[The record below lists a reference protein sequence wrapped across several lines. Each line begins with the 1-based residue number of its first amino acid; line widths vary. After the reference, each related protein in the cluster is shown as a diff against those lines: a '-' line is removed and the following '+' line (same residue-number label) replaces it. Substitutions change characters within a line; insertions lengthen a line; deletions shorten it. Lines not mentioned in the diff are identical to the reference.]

1 MKKTLITLLALAG
14 AAAAA
19 DYTYVGS
26 NDDWAEEAE
35 NWQNSDG
42 NKLAAS
48 GFISANSGAL
58 TSGNNFIISNGKSV
72 MAGGNTGGF
81 AGATVTVQSGGT
93 LKIDEPGTVSN
104 ANVIVQ
110 GTLSVATNKT
120 LGTSTITVEKN
131 GKVTADGN
139 IGAANISVKEGG
151 QLTANGYIGAA
162 TITLGKGAGFTTDGD
177 CKLKGT
183 TFNVVETLTLGNI
196 WLDNNGN
203 TGSATFNLGDTGKV
217 SFGTLAYRVGASDNT
232 KWSGTYTLSANC
244 ADGYLSG
251 SGELALFER
260 TLCTFNSFTAN
271 SGNITTLLDDY
282 FVGAITLNGETLQRS
297 ETAFD
302 ANALT
307 AENVGQYTF
316 YIDNNKNLK
325 VQYAAYTQSI
335 PEPTTATLSLLAL
348 CGLAAR
354 RRRK

>member
-19 DYTYVGS
+19 EYTYVGS
-26 NDDWAEEAE
+26 NDDWAETAN

-42 NKLAAS
+42 NKLATS
-48 GFISANSGAL
+48 GFINANGGAL
-58 TSGNNFIISNGKSV
+58 TSGNSFIISNGKTV
-72 MAGGNTGGF
+72 KAGGNTGGF

-93 LKIDEPGTVSN
+93 LKIDEAGTVSG

-110 GTLSVATNKT
+110 GTLSVASNKT
-120 LGTSTITVEKN
+120 LGASTITVEQG
-131 GKVTADGN
+131 GKLIVDGF
-139 IGAANISVKEGG
+139 
-151 QLTANGYIGAA
+151 IGAA

-177 CKLKGT
+177 LKLNGT
-183 TFNVVETLTLGNI
+183 TFNVTEALTLGNI
-196 WLDNNGN
+196 WLDNNGS
-203 TGSATFNLGDTGKV
+203 TGSATFNLGDSGV
-217 SFGTLAYRVGASDNT
+217 LNFGTLAYRVGDADRT
-232 KWSGTYTLSANC
+232 KWSGTYTFSANC

-251 SGELALFER
+251 TGEITLFER
-260 TLCTFNSFTAN
+260 TLCTFKGFTAN
-271 SGNITTLLDDY
+271 SGDITTLLDDY

-348 CGLAAR
+348 AGLAAR